1 MLESFAQ
8 NSQQASELSSQRL
21 GTEAFDQSVQSVQ
34 LRQGQSMSLSGKDNS
49 TDLNYST
56 GEQSRRPSE
65 SFALTP
71 EDLEKMYWHE
81 ASAHMRSGD
90 FVRAEKAFQKLVKL
104 EEAVHGK
111 DSKEVAIASVCL
123 GISIERQGRTDDAEP
138 HFERAVQLLRKIEG
152 PDGRTLGI
160 ALREQ
165 GINFIYGEKY
175 SDAENCLTE
184 SLRIAKKID
193 PNGRYTAWVM
203 SDLAVAQ
210 THLGKHAEAETGFK
224 TAIKMIEAAPG
235 CGPNDRSLIPILNEY
250 ARLLA
255 KMGRLDES
263 SAAFQRAKEISTIG
277 K

>member
-21 GTEAFDQSVQSVQ
+21 STEAFDQSLQSVQ
-34 LRQGQSMSLSGKDNS
+34 LRQGQSMSGKDCS
-49 TDLNYST
+49 TECNYSS
-56 GEQSRRPSE
+56 GEQSRRPNE

-71 EDLEKMYWHE
+71 ADLEKMYWHE

-90 FVRAEKAFQKLVKL
+90 FVGAERAFQKLLKL
-104 EEAVHGK
+104 EEVVHGK
-111 DSKEVAIASVCL
+111 NSKEVAVASICL

-138 HFERAVQLLRKIEG
+138 HFARAVQILRNLEG

-165 GINFIYGEKY
+165 GINFIHGEKY
-175 SDAENCLTE
+175 SDAEKCLTE
-184 SLRIAKKID
+184 SLRIAKKLD

-224 TAIKMIEAAPG
+224 TAVKMIESAPG
-235 CGPNDRSLIPILNEY
+235 CGPNDQSLIPILKEY
-250 ARLLA
+250 AQLLA
-255 KMGRLDES
+255 KMGRLDEA
-263 SAAFQRAKEISTIG
+263 SAALQRAREISTIQS
-277 K
+277 